1 MVLLKISPQKA
12 EDPKEGNMKLFLF
25 FVYMILGL
33 FAARQLQI
41 GLVKNAR
48 ESGANS
54 APLRSRKFHRLLIV
68 LIFLFTGLP
77 YLVVR
82 FFPNSQM
89 FAVFVYAFGFF
100 AQTSILVVSPSQP
113 ELGWGTL
120 EYAAAAVISGYH
132 AYLST
137 KFELFSSILA
147 VVAASLL
154 LVGIS
159 HFLRK
164 KAEDNDEEEDDLE
177 SAADSAMLE
186 AAKRVITPSSVLTL
200 ILLGAC
206 LVAGRFLLQQ
216 LGIM

>member
-1 MVLLKISPQKA
+1 MNIIIFV
-12 EDPKEGNMKLFLF
+12 
-25 FVYMILGL
+25 VYMILGL

-77 YLVVR
+77 YLAVR
-82 FFPNSQM
+82 FVPGSQM
-89 FAVFVYAFGFF
+89 FAVFVYSFGLA
-100 AQTSILVVSPSQP
+100 AQTSILAISPSQP
-113 ELGWGTL
+113 ELGWAMLAYT
-120 EYAAAAVISGYH
+120 AAAIISGYH

-137 KFELFSSILA
+137 RFELFSSILA
-147 VVAASLL
+147 AAGACLL
-154 LVGIS
+154 IVGIS

-164 KAEDNDEEEDDLE
+164 KAEDDDEEEDIE
-177 SAADSAMLE
+177 TAANSAMLD
-186 AAKRVITPSSVLTL
+186 AAKRVITPSSVFTL
-200 ILLGAC
+200 ILIVALV
-206 LVAGRFLLQQ
+206 VAGRFLLQQ

>member
-1 MVLLKISPQKA
+1 MVLLKIHPHKA
-12 EDPKEGNMKLFLF
+12 EDPKEGNMKVIF
-25 FVYMILGL
+25 FVIYMILGL

-77 YLVVR
+77 YLAVR
-82 FFPNSQM
+82 FVPGSQM
-89 FAVFVYAFGFF
+89 FAVFVYSFGLA
-100 AQTSILVVSPSQP
+100 AQTSILAISPSQP
-113 ELGWGTL
+113 ELGWGVL
-120 EYAAAAVISGYH
+120 AYAAAAVISGYH
-132 AYLST
+132 AYLSA

-147 VVAASLL
+147 AVAACLL
-154 LVGIS
+154 IVGIS

-164 KAEDNDEEEDDLE
+164 KAEDDDEEEGIEDV
-177 SAADSAMLE
+177 ADSAMLD
-186 AAKRVITPSSVLTL
+186 AAKRVITPSNVLTL
-200 ILLGAC
+200 VLFVAC
-206 LVAGRFLLQQ
+206 LVAGRFLLKQ

>member
-1 MVLLKISPQKA
+1 MNIII
-12 EDPKEGNMKLFLF
+12 
-25 FVYMILGL
+25 FVVYLILGL

-77 YLVVR
+77 YLAVR
-82 FFPNSQM
+82 FVPGSQM
-89 FAVFVYAFGFF
+89 FAVFVYSFGLA
-100 AQTSILVVSPSQP
+100 AQTSILAISPSQP
-113 ELGWGTL
+113 ELGWAMLAYT
-120 EYAAAAVISGYH
+120 AAAIISGYH

-137 KFELFSSILA
+137 RFELFSSILA
-147 VVAASLL
+147 AAGACLL
-154 LVGIS
+154 IVGIS

-164 KAEDNDEEEDDLE
+164 KAEEDDEEEDDFE
-177 SAADSAMLE
+177 AAADSAMLD
-186 AAKRVITPSSVLTL
+186 AAKRVITPSNVLTL
-200 ILLGAC
+200 VLFVAC
-206 LVAGRFLLQQ
+206 LVAGRFLLKQ

>member
-1 MVLLKISPQKA
+1 MNIIIFV
-12 EDPKEGNMKLFLF
+12 
-25 FVYMILGL
+25 VYMILGL

-77 YLVVR
+77 YLAVR
-82 FFPNSQM
+82 FVPGSQM
-89 FAVFVYAFGFF
+89 FAVFVYSFGLA
-100 AQTSILVVSPSQP
+100 AQTSILAISPSQP
-113 ELGWGTL
+113 ELGWAMLAYT
-120 EYAAAAVISGYH
+120 AAAIISGYH

-137 KFELFSSILA
+137 RFELFSSILA
-147 VVAASLL
+147 AAGACLL
-154 LVGIS
+154 IVGIS

-164 KAEDNDEEEDDLE
+164 KAEEDDEEEDDIE
-177 SAADSAMLE
+177 SAADSAMLD
-186 AAKRVITPSSVLTL
+186 AAKRVITPSNVVTL
-200 ILLGAC
+200 LLFGAC
-206 LVAGRFLLQQ
+206 LVAGRFLLKQ

>member
-1 MVLLKISPQKA
+1 MRIIF
-12 EDPKEGNMKLFLF
+12 FLT
-25 FVYMILGL
+25 YMILGL

-77 YLVVR
+77 YLAVR
-82 FFPNSQM
+82 FVPGSQM
-89 FAVFVYAFGFF
+89 FAVFVYSFGLA
-100 AQTSILVVSPSQP
+100 AQTSILAISPSQP
-113 ELGWGTL
+113 ELGWAML
-120 EYAAAAVISGYH
+120 AYAAAAIISGYH

-137 KFELFSSILA
+137 RFELFSSILA
-147 VVAASLL
+147 AVAACLL
-154 LVGIS
+154 IVGIS

-164 KAEDNDEEEDDLE
+164 KAEDDDEEEDDFE
-177 SAADSAMLE
+177 AAADSAMLD
-186 AAKRVITPSSVLTL
+186 AAKRVITPSNVLTL
-200 ILLGAC
+200 VLFVAC
-206 LVAGRFLLQQ
+206 LVAGRFLLKQ

>member
-1 MVLLKISPQKA
+1 MNIIIFV
-12 EDPKEGNMKLFLF
+12 
-25 FVYMILGL
+25 VYMILGL

-77 YLVVR
+77 YLAVR
-82 FFPNSQM
+82 FVPGSQM
-89 FAVFVYAFGFF
+89 FAVFVYSFGLA
-100 AQTSILVVSPSQP
+100 AQTSILAISPSQP
-113 ELGWGTL
+113 ELGWAMLAYT
-120 EYAAAAVISGYH
+120 AAAIISGYH

-137 KFELFSSILA
+137 RFELFSSILA
-147 VVAASLL
+147 AAGACLL

-164 KAEDNDEEEDDLE
+164 KAEDDDEEEDDLE
-177 SAADSAMLE
+177 SAADSAMLD
-186 AAKRVITPSSVLTL
+186 AAKRVITPSNVLTL
-200 ILLGAC
+200 VLFVAC
-206 LVAGRFLLQQ
+206 LVAGRFLLKQ